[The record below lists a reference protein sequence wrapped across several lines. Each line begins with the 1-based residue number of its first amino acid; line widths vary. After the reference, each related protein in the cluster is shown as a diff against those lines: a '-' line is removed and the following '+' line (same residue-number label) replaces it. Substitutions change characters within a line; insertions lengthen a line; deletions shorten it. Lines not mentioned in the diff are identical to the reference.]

1 MKYENMRITLEKNEK
16 SKKEKIPFWDNHI
29 RITYSKFGLPTSNS
43 VPSRAP
49 TDKQTH
55 KHTNT
60 HTNIHT
66 E

>member
-43 VPSRAP
+43 VPSKAP
-49 TDKQTH
+49 TNKQTYTQN
-55 KHTNT
+55 HTYRVKT
-60 HTNIHT
+60 
-66 E
+66 

>member
-43 VPSRAP
+43 VPSKAP
-49 TDKQTH
+49 TNK
-55 KHTNT
+55 
-60 HTNIHT
+60 
-66 E
+66 